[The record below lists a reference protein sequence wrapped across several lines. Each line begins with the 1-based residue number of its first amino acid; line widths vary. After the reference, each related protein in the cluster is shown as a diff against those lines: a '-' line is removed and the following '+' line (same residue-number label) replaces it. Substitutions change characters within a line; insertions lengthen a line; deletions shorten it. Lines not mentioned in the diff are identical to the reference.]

1 MSKAAVADRY
11 TPEVRLTPEEY
22 LRLLKCTRG
31 SGRPGCHRYYALWVL
46 LGNVGPRISEAL
58 AVRLEDLVLAGPGG
72 GRPLKLPVGP
82 DVGCELRL
90 RTLKRRRRK
99 KARPSLET
107 RVIHPQVARVLLA
120 HAKRARLKPGD
131 RLFSMSRQVAW
142 EAFKRYRDL
151 AGLPKGLSLHS
162 LRHFRG
168 DVDYE
173 ATRDI
178 RWVQYRLRHQRIAT
192 TARYTRIGRRQEA
205 ELVQKIGAIT

>member
-1 MSKAAVADRY
+1 MSKAAAADGY
-11 TPEVRLTPEEY
+11 TPEVRLSPEEY
-22 LRLLKCTRG
+22 KRLLTCTRG

-46 LGNVGPRISEAL
+46 LGNLGPRISEAL
-58 AVRLEDLVLAGPGG
+58 AVRLEDLVA
-72 GRPLKLPVGP
+72 GRPAPGR
-82 DVGCELRL
+82 DMEYGIRL

-99 KARPSLET
+99 KGRPLVEM
-107 RVIHPQVARVLLA
+107 RAVHPQVARVLLA
-120 HAKRARLKPGD
+120 HAKRARCKLGD
-131 RLFSMSRQVAW
+131 RLFPMTRQVAW

-173 ATRDI
+173 ATRDL

-192 TARYTRIGRRQEA
+192 TTRYTRIGRRQEA